1 MPSRILTFSLLILP
15 FFSWGC
21 GDDGPVGP
29 DTSDLEIVLV
39 RGDNQS
45 GEPGSLLPVPLEV
58 RLQALGDARGRENVK
73 VRWEVVTG
81 AGALLDERV
90 TLTDSAG
97 LASVRLTLGPVLG
110 EYRVEASV
118 RGMSTGPAEFSAR
131 AILNPELTMVPTEPV
146 RAGDTIQLQGRN
158 LSLSAAENVV
168 TFSQMRGRVLAASD
182 SELTVEVPPCLPS
195 RYVEVRVR
203 IGALA
208 TEGMWLEIRESDSL
222 LRLDPGED
230 RLLDPSEGLA
240 CFRLPSDPGSRYL
253 LVPYTTGTVGGAAY
267 DFDLVG
273 LTGQTTSAL
282 SAPAVSGQ
290 PPAPG
295 VAAGE
300 GSGDALQYEWDA
312 KIRGLEGR
320 LLEGG
325 GGGEAVPVWR
335 VPAPQ
340 AIPEVGERREF
351 KVLNADYEFDKVY
364 ARVRLVTDHTII
376 YVDEDAPAGGFSDFD
391 LLGLARDFDGFI
403 QPVVTEALGAES
415 DVDGNERVIILLTP
429 AVNRL
434 TAQDADGFVGG
445 FFFGVDLMDTSGSN
459 RGEIFYAV
467 VPDPTGIYGPK
478 LSRSALL
485 YSIPAVLAHEFG
497 HMVHF
502 NQRMLEGQAEG
513 QEALW
518 LSEALA
524 QMAEDLVGSAYE
536 RVGDPEQARQYQIGN
551 WTRARRFLLD
561 PAHVS
566 VLATL
571 PPGTLAERGAGWLLL
586 KYLTGQDADGTLLRT
601 LTGSRWTGVE
611 NVTRA
616 TGRTWR
622 EIVTDWAGALY
633 LDGLS
638 VPVRQELRFLGLNLR
653 YVLSLVDGDFPLR
666 PPLLGEGSFSQA
678 LSLWSSAPD
687 YYIIKTP
694 DEGGLAINLSG
705 PQGRP
710 PEPSAGLGL
719 LIVRLY

>member
-1 MPSRILTFSLLILP
+1 MPARLLPFSLLILAIL
-15 FFSWGC
+15 SWGC
-21 GDDGPVGP
+21 GDGGPVGP
-29 DTSDLEIVLV
+29 DSSDLEMVLV

-58 RLQALGDARGRENVK
+58 RLQALGDARGREGVK

-81 AGALLDERV
+81 AGAQLDERV

-97 LASVRLTLGPVLG
+97 LASVRLTLGPDLG
-110 EYRVEASV
+110 EYRVQASV
-118 RGMSTGPAEFSAR
+118 RGMLTGPAEFSAR
-131 AILNPELTMVPTEPV
+131 AILNPELTMVPTDPV
-146 RAGDTIQLQGRN
+146 RAGDTIRLQGRN
-158 LSLSAAENVV
+158 LSPSAAENVV
-168 TFSQMRGRVLAASD
+168 TFSRIRGKVLAASD
-182 SELTVEVPPCLPS
+182 SELTVEVPSCLPS

-208 TEGMWLEIRESDSL
+208 TEGMSLRVRESDSIL
-222 LRLDPGED
+222 SLDPGED
-230 RLLDPSEGLA
+230 RVLDPSEGLA
-240 CFRLPSDPGSRYL
+240 CFRLPSDRGSRYL

-273 LTGQTTSAL
+273 LAGEMTSAL
-282 SAPAVSGQ
+282 SAPAI
-290 PPAPG
+290 PG
-295 VAAGE
+295 RLLDPERSVGEAAGH
-300 GSGDALQYEWDA
+300 DLQFEWDA
-312 KIRGLEGR
+312 KLRGLEGR
-320 LLEGG
+320 VLEERGE
-325 GGGEAVPVWR
+325 GEAGPSWR
-335 VPAPQ
+335 APAPQ

-351 KVLNADYEFDKVY
+351 KVLNADYEFDKVS

-391 LLGLARDFDGFI
+391 LTGLARDFDGFI

-445 FFFGVDLMDTSGSN
+445 FFFGVDLMEATGSN
-459 RGEIFYAV
+459 GGEIFYAV
-467 VPDPTGIYGPK
+467 VPDPTGIFGPK

-485 YSIPAVLAHEFG
+485 YAIPAVLAHEFG

-502 NQRMLEGQAEG
+502 NQRMLEGGAEG

-536 RVGDPEQARQYQIGN
+536 RAGDPEQARQYQIGN

-586 KYLTGQDADGTLLRT
+586 KYLTGQDAGGTLLRS
-601 LTGSRWTGVE
+601 LTRSRWTGVE

-616 TGRTWR
+616 TGRPWR
-622 EIVTDWAGALY
+622 GIVTDWAGALY

-653 YVLSLVDGDFPLR
+653 YVLSLVDGDFPLH
-666 PPLLGEGSFSQA
+666 PPLLGGGSFSLA

-694 DEGGLAINLSG
+694 DEGGLAINVSG

-719 LIVRLY
+719 LVVRLY